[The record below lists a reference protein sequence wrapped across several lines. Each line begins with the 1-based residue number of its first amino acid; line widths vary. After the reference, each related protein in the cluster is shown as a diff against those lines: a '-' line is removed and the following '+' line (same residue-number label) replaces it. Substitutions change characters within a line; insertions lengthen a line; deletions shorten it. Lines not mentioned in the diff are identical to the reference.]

1 MSTPVRF
8 TVASV
13 GGSWEDSSSASMS
26 RTWSVLHQ
34 QAGSSKPGIP
44 DVVICEFEVLKDA
57 DQRKQRIRS
66 RIISCSISSPS
77 PAGVHICG
85 CTSEKRLWF
94 LNKESLNSEWRAVA
108 ASPPGLLPHG
118 SLQNLGSFHFSFT
131 WFFPLKTAATSP
143 FYLLN
148 TQARPPAP
156 RSCRQTEAW
165 HWRLAAWVMAI
176 SSGDALESR
185 SDEEPSQSLPWNII
199 ALMRPVQQQWLWP
212 RFSLF
217 FLKILMLFPSEVPDV
232 MHVFLLAALFMTQYI
247 LLCNEAAY
255 GSSRQQDVRPL
266 SYFWVICLISSPAIE
281 NLRWMM
287 LIWSFWGDKFK

>member
-77 PAGVHICG
+77 PAGVHICC
-85 CTSEKRLWF
+85 CTSEKPLWF

-217 FLKILMLFPSEVPDV
+217 FFKNPDAFPLWGSWCYACVPACCFIYDTIYPTLQWGGIWQLQATRRETTILFLSYLFDIIARHWEFEMNDV
-232 MHVFLLAALFMTQYI
+232 NLVFLR
-247 LLCNEAAY
+247 
-255 GSSRQQDVRPL
+255 RQ
-266 SYFWVICLISSPAIE
+266 I
-281 NLRWMM
+281 
-287 LIWSFWGDKFK
+287 